1 MMNEQQEL
9 FAIAS
14 PCIGVCQVNNK
25 GYCKGCLRDR
35 NERLYWHTFS
45 EAQRS
50 LLLKALA
57 ARRQALLRKQ
67 ERLGLQAS
75 EEQLD
80 LFAWTPEQQSLFD
93 ELK

>member
-1 MMNEQQEL
+1 MINEQQEL
-9 FAIAS
+9 FVIAS

-25 GYCKGCLRDR
+25 GYCKGCLRNR

-45 EAQRS
+45 DVQRR
-50 LLLKALA
+50 LLLKVLV

-67 ERLGLQAS
+67 ERLGSQAS

-80 LFAWTPEQQSLFD
+80 SFVWTPKQQSLFD
-93 ELK
+93 E